1 MDREQLV
8 PGQLPRSAPGSL
20 HNNTVAD
27 AGNLLTPPR
36 ELPKKIERQIRPP
49 KKERQIWTAVED
61 SFIMQQIDNGKSFM
75 KIALLLPGRSNQ
87 TVSYRWKQLLKNAR
101 TSPPT
106 AFPSFEAEVDW
117 VGKSASG
124 SAVTV
129 DLTGGSLVYK
139 AKKGDKQFLN
149 DEPTPKRNRASNMS
163 AKKAPAKRAKKSKA
177 AASAEK
183 ADK

>member
-1 MDREQLV
+1 MDREQV
-8 PGQLPRSAPGSL
+8 VQYKLPSSRPGSI
-20 HNNTVAD
+20 HNQPVAD
-27 AGNLLTPPR
+27 LVTPPR
-36 ELPKKIERQIRPP
+36 EKK
-49 KKERQIWTAVED
+49 KYWTTEED
-61 SFIMQQIDNGKSFM
+61 SILVNVMQKN
-75 KIALLLPGRSNQ
+75 LPGKKRDNIASMLPDRSRAA
-87 TVSYRWKQLLKNAR
+87 VSTRWQFLKKTR
-101 TSPPT
+101 TSPPS